1 MLRLKFLEAGL
12 VGAGVMFAASYGS
25 AEEFSA
31 KLNGFE
37 ELGSLNAQTG
47 AVLSKGTGT
56 ANLELDEKHDKVF
69 YTLTYADVGTTLP
82 KIGRVSQAHIHF
94 GKSRDSGGI
103 IVFFCGTTA
112 NPGPTGTPLCP
123 GLHSGTVTG
132 MWTSSSVIG
141 PAAQNISPGNF
152 DGLVA
157 ALRSNTAYANIH
169 TTPGYP
175 AGEIRGQV
183 RSEDEEDQDD
193 QHDRHH

>member
-1 MLRLKFLEAGL
+1 MLRLKLSKATIAAAVVAFMAGD
-12 VGAGVMFAASYGS
+12 AY
-25 AEEFSA
+25 AEDFFT

-37 ELGSLNAQTG
+37 ELGGLNAQTG
-47 AVLSKGTGT
+47 AVLSNGTGS
-56 ANLELDEKHDKVF
+56 AELHLKGNSIT
-69 YTLTYADVGTTLP
+69 YSLTYSDVGTTPPNL
-82 KIGRVSQAHIHF
+82 GNVSQAHIHF